1 MDHCPPEQPLFTF
14 GVIADV
20 QYADVDD
27 GYNYSRTRKRYYRS
41 SLELLRK
48 AQKRWSESAAKPE
61 FILQLGDIIDGLN
74 QSRGASELALNTVLR
89 EFGSSPGE
97 VHHVWGNHEFYNF
110 SRSALLSS
118 RLNSS
123 SLADCSPTGTPARPD
138 IYAYQFCPFPGFRF
152 VVMDAYDIS
161 LLGRP
166 ESTEQYRSALDQLKL
181 YNNNEDLNCPPEL
194 EDFSRFTMFNGGF
207 SRDQM
212 EWLESVLTS
221 ADENQDRVTIV
232 SHLPVH
238 PSATDWVC
246 LAWNFEELL
255 AAIRSHSSVV
265 CYMAGH
271 THTGGYYYDKES
283 GVHHLTLDGVIETPP
298 DTDAF
303 ATVSVYTDRMVLKGY
318 GMVMDQVFMF

>member
-1 MDHCPPEQPLFTF
+1 
-14 GVIADV
+14 
-20 QYADVDD
+20 
-27 GYNYSRTRKRYYRS
+27 
-41 SLELLRK
+41 
-48 AQKRWSESAAKPE
+48 
-61 FILQLGDIIDGLN
+61 
-74 QSRGASELALNTVLR
+74 
-89 EFGSSPGE
+89 
-97 VHHVWGNHEFYNF
+97 
-110 SRSALLSS
+110 
-118 RLNSS
+118 
-123 SLADCSPTGTPARPD
+123 
-138 IYAYQFCPFPGFRF
+138 
-152 VVMDAYDIS
+152 
-161 LLGRP
+161 
-166 ESTEQYRSALDQLKL
+166 
-181 YNNNEDLNCPPEL
+181 EL